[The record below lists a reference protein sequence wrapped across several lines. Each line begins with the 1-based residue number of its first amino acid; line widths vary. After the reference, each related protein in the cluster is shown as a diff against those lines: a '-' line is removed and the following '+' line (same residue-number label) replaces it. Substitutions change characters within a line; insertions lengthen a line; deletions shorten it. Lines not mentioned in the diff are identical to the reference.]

1 MKNWLA
7 IAGVI
12 CLVSAGPLFAKT
24 FDDCLEEASQAIAA
38 GDYGKAVAQYEEA
51 VAVNQKSPLAYNLLG
66 IAYGFRYA
74 LTKDAGFKD
83 KQIASFEKA
92 IEIDPNY
99 WPAMTHLGMAYDSV
113 NRKKEAAVYLKKVL
127 EMQPRHPERILY
139 EKVIA
144 EADAQP
150 ETVAAPAASESEK

>member
-1 MKNWLA
+1 MKKWLA

-12 CLVSAGPLFAKT
+12 CLVSAGSLFAKT
-24 FDDCLEEASQAIAA
+24 FDDCLEAASQGVVA
-38 GDYGKAVAQYEEA
+38 GDYEKAVAEYEEA
-51 VAVNQKSPLAYNLLG
+51 ISVNPKSPLAYNLLG

-92 IEIDPNY
+92 VEIDPDY

-113 NRKKEAAVYLKKVL
+113 NREKEAAVYLKKVL
-127 EMQPRHPERILY
+127 KMQPGHPERILY
-139 EKVIA
+139 EKIIA
-144 EADAQP
+144 KADAQP
-150 ETVAAPAASESEK
+150 EAVSAPEASESAK